1 MTTPK
6 MDPHLDMAV
15 INGVDGE
22 PVDPTRKRFVGDV
35 DLPERMS
42 NQASFCLI
50 PSLCPGQTWNQSCE
64 SLLAALCS
72 TPFNLRRYVTL

>member
-42 NQASFCLI
+42 NRASLCFI
-50 PSLCPGQTWNQSCE
+50 PSLCPG
-64 SLLAALCS
+64 
-72 TPFNLRRYVTL
+72 